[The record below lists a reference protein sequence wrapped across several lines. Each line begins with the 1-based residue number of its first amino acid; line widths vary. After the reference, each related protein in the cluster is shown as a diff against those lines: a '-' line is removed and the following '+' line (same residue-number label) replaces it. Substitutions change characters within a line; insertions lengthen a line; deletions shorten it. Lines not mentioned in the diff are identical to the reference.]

1 MHLGK
6 ISHVFNSHTKQSPA
20 VVDGKTIEE
29 VDDYVYLR
37 KKIAREITSRGQK
50 KDCAWLD
57 GFWKS
62 L

>member
-20 VVDGKTIEE
+20 VVDE